1 MKVRGTNP
9 LKNGQIVHRDD
20 APKMIGG
27 IAYSNQGNK
36 KGKQFRPV
44 FRTSNRNKQNHKNS
58 AAFIDTSQKIQA
70 DLEHETIRSG
80 TKKNK

>member
-20 APKMIGG
+20 APQMIGN
-27 IAYSNQGNK
+27 IAYASKSK
-36 KGKQFRPV
+36 KTGKQFRPV
-44 FRTSNRNKQNHKNS
+44 FRTSNRNKDNHKNS

-70 DLEHETIRSG
+70 DLESETIRSG
-80 TKKNK
+80 PKKNK